1 MGFGV
6 HCGPAANLGL
16 GFFLSSFILV
26 LFALR
31 FSEQR
36 RMLRENCE
44 GEDIFESKLFIKK
57 KKKKLVVGFLWGQSG
72 SDAPYEARARNIVDV
87 NSL

>member
-57 KKKKLVVGFLWGQSG
+57 KKKTSGWVSMGPIRVG
-72 SDAPYEARARNIVDV
+72 RA
-87 NSL
+87 L

>member
-36 RMLRENCE
+36 RMLRENCD

-57 KKKKLVVGFLWGQSG
+57 KKK
-72 SDAPYEARARNIVDV
+72 N
-87 NSL
+87 